1 MGKIKFLIHW
11 LRSSAVYWAGSRK
24 YGCVTQIRD
33 RDEIQTM
40 HMLKK
45 TIGVSGA
52 RTLTKAPKGVGG
64 EKGTSEGTVG
74 KKKNQILVL

>member
-1 MGKIKFLIHW
+1 
-11 LRSSAVYWAGSRK
+11 
-24 YGCVTQIRD
+24 
-33 RDEIQTM
+33 
-40 HMLKK
+40 MLKK

-74 KKKNQILVL
+74 KKKEPNTCFVGLRSRVL

>member
-1 MGKIKFLIHW
+1 
-11 LRSSAVYWAGSRK
+11 
-24 YGCVTQIRD
+24 
-33 RDEIQTM
+33 M